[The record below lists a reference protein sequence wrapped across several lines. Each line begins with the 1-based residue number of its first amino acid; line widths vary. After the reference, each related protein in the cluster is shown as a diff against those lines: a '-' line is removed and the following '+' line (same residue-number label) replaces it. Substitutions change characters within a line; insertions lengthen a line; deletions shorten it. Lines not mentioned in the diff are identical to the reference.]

1 MFLIGICIVDACLAY
16 KLAMRTEETRAE
28 IYPALAEEI
37 RDNTYD
43 QPNSARNQN
52 SSYGILNQSLFHNST
67 GMARSGINAHLTPTK
82 KNGRDSFVCYSRF
95 NTILP

>member
-43 QPNSARNQN
+43 QPNKVQATIPQTNHYSIIQVVWQDQVYMHTSHLQKRGE
-52 SSYGILNQSLFHNST
+52 SYEVDKQ
-67 GMARSGINAHLTPTK
+67 
-82 KNGRDSFVCYSRF
+82 
-95 NTILP
+95 